1 VVFRKRLQDLTRQA
15 PGLGLTQLPE
25 APAQGGQLSGV
36 DAPGLG
42 LGQDSGD
49 IAGRIHALILL

>member
-1 VVFRKRLQDLTRQA
+1 MVSRKRLQNLTRQA
-15 PGLGLTQLPE
+15 PCLGLTQLPE

-36 DAPGLG
+36 DALGLG

-49 IAGRIHALILL
+49 IAGVFTL